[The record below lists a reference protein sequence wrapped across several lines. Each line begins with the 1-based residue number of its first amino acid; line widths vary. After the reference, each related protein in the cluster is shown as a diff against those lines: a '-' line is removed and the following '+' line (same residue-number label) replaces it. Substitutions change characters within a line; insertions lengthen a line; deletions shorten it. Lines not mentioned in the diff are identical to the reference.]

1 MIDFLGREL
10 YDGDLVVALRYRK
23 TSAELCK
30 CEIIGFTNSFVRVL
44 PTDSRNSFL
53 ISPQKVV
60 RVETA
65 WL

>member
-30 CEIIGFTNSFVRVL
+30 CKIIGFTKLFVRVV

-53 ISPQKVV
+53 ISPEKVV
-60 RVETA
+60 KVETENV
-65 WL
+65 

>member
-10 YDGDLVVALRYRK
+10 YDGDLVVALRYHK

-30 CEIIGFTNSFVRVL
+30 CEIVGFTNLFVRVL

-53 ISPQKVV
+53 ISPEKVV
-60 RVETA
+60 RVETYF
-65 WL
+65 